1 MPTRPRCWICA
12 GEFAEPFPTAGDMTH
27 ITCTTCGEYV
37 ITGSLLAS
45 PFPLPDS
52 ERYRFSFWS
61 KRRQLE
67 GRSPVSL
74 TVNSVAAILEELPNP
89 SNHEKA
95 DILLVSLT
103 LLYPEPGK
111 YFKLDN
117 WRNRSLACARNDSE
131 FEYFVRRLTDFGPT
145 GHLDMPTRQR
155 KGHPLRPPSVQPHI
169 MGQRGRSRRA
179 TLLSNRGNNLS
190 RFLSRPPPQPH
201 VRINHVV
208 DGFALLCH
216 VASLTGGGFR
226 GEADIGCVHLYTRRG
241 TVSDLRG

>member
-1 MPTRPRCWICA
+1 
-12 GEFAEPFPTAGDMTH
+12 
-27 ITCTTCGEYV
+27 
-37 ITGSLLAS
+37 
-45 PFPLPDS
+45 
-52 ERYRFSFWS
+52 
-61 KRRQLE
+61 
-67 GRSPVSL
+67 
-74 TVNSVAAILEELPNP
+74 
-89 SNHEKA
+89 
-95 DILLVSLT
+95 
-103 LLYPEPGK
+103 
-111 YFKLDN
+111 
-117 WRNRSLACARNDSE
+117 
-131 FEYFVRRLTDFGPT
+131 
-145 GHLDMPTRQR
+145 MPTRQR